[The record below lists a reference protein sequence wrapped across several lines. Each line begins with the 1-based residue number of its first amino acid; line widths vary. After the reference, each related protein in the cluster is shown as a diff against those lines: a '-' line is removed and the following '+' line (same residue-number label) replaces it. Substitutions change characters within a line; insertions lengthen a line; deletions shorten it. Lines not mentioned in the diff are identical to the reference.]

1 MTPFGQR
8 IREMRAERGVTLTKM
23 AATLQ
28 VSAAYLS
35 ALEHGKRGKPSLP
48 MFHQICQYF
57 NIIWEDAEELQRLAR
72 LSHPRVVIDTSG
84 LSPQATEYANLLAE
98 YISAFSENEVES
110 LLGYL
115 KLKIQLSKEI
125 E

>member
-1 MTPFGQR
+1 MASAVS
-8 IREMRAERGVTLTKM
+8 RACRCFT
-23 AATLQ
+23 
-28 VSAAYLS
+28 
-35 ALEHGKRGKPSLP
+35 
-48 MFHQICQYF
+48 

-72 LSHPRVVIDTSG
+72 LSHPRVVVDTSG

-110 LLGYL
+110 LLDYL

>member
-1 MTPFGQR
+1 
-8 IREMRAERGVTLTKM
+8 
-23 AATLQ
+23 
-28 VSAAYLS
+28 
-35 ALEHGKRGKPSLP
+35 
-48 MFHQICQYF
+48 
-57 NIIWEDAEELQRLAR
+57 
-72 LSHPRVVIDTSG
+72 LSHPRVVVDTSG

-110 LLGYL
+110 LLDYL